1 VSVDRDLWNAA
12 ADLTKQGRGFVLVT
26 VIKAAGSTP
35 RNAGAKMLWRPPD
48 NGEADAAG
56 FNGTVGG
63 GQFERLALDA
73 AQAHFQRRSC
83 GTEHFVL
90 ATDADQ
96 CCGGTM
102 DVFFEYCGPRQ
113 RLVVFGAGHV
123 SKALAEVLRAAA
135 LELLIVDDRAEWNT
149 HERFP
154 AARRLLS
161 WDEGVAAA
169 TEQHASTLACVMTC
183 SHDTDLELLRRL
195 NAEPSRVPAFVG
207 LIGSESKKVCLF
219 RRLVASGIDDGL
231 VNRIHCPIGLGD
243 MGKEPELV
251 AVSIAGQ
258 ILLEAK
264 RLGAPAR

>member
-1 VSVDRDLWNAA
+1 MSTDRDLWTAA
-12 ADLTKQGRGFVLVT
+12 ADLTRQGRGFVLVT

-35 RNAGAKMLWRPPD
+35 RDAGAKMLWRPPD
-48 NGEADAAG
+48 NGSADAAG
-56 FNGTVGG
+56 FIGTVGG

-73 AQAHFQRRSC
+73 AQTHFQRRSC

-123 SKALAEVLRAAA
+123 SRALAEVLRAAA
-135 LELLIVDDRAEWNT
+135 MEIVIADDRADWNT
-149 HERFP
+149 VERFP
-154 AARRLLS
+154 AARRALS

-195 NAEPSRVPAFVG
+195 LAVPARVPAFVG

-219 RRLVASGIDDGL
+219 RRLVASGIDERL
-231 VNRIHCPIGLGD
+231 VQRVHCPIGLGD

-258 ILLEAK
+258 VLLEAK
-264 RLGAPAR
+264 KIGAK